1 MSVRRVVSGVLALAV
16 LTGIGLGAASTA
28 EAKPKLKVM
37 TQNLYLGA
45 SLTPAMQATTGAGF
59 LTAVDQIWYGVLLTD
74 FNIRAKAIADEIK
87 AKQPD
92 IIGLQEVT
100 NWTSI
105 NSLIDGTPIPQYD
118 FYTILNT
125 ELKARGLN
133 YKKVGTSKN
142 ASINAPYDPELQNP
156 KYEVPTYGCVGYTSC
171 SITLNDRDMILV
183 NANTSGLKTK
193 KAVSGHFKKQQ
204 ELPLPTDPVTYES
217 FMRGWVYS
225 DMTYKGKK
233 FRFLNT
239 HLETEDF
246 PKVQVAQ
253 AKELLAGPADYN
265 GTMITTGD
273 FNSSAAGDVTKTYGI
288 LTKSWFKDS
297 WNSTRDGAGLS
308 CCQNEYLSNGVSEL
322 KTRIDLVLTHG
333 KASGTGATLIGN
345 EMFSMTTPMWP
356 SDHAGVVSTITLK

>member
-1 MSVRRVVSGVLALAV
+1 MSIRRVVSGVLALAV
-16 LTGIGLGAASTA
+16 VTGIGLGAASTA

-45 SLTPAMQATTGAGF
+45 SLAPAMQATTGAGF

-74 FNIRAKAIADEIK
+74 FNIRAKAVAAEIK
-87 AKQPD
+87 AQQPD

-100 NWTSI
+100 NWT
-105 NSLIDGTPIPQYD
+105 NVNNAIDATPIPPFD
-118 FYTILNT
+118 FYKILNA
-125 ELKARGLN
+125 ELKALGLN
-133 YKKVGTSKN
+133 YKKVGVSNN
-142 ASINAPYDPELQNP
+142 ASIQAPYNPESALAAFP
-156 KYEVPTYGCVGYTSC
+156 VPSYGGCNFAIC

-183 NANTSGLKTK
+183 NAANKKLTTK
-193 KAVSGHFKKQQ
+193 KAVAGNFKKQQ
-204 ELPLPTDPVTYES
+204 LIKLPTGDYES
-217 FMRGWVYS
+217 FDRGWVYS

-246 PKVQVAQ
+246 PTVQVAQ
-253 AKELLAGPADYN
+253 AKELLNGPANVN
-265 GTMITTGD
+265 GTLITTGD
-273 FNSSAAGDVTKTYGI
+273 FNSSAAGDVTKTYGV

-297 WNSTRDGAGLS
+297 WNATRDGAGLS

-322 KTRIDLVLTHG
+322 ATRIDLVLTHG
-333 KASGTGATLIGN
+333 KAAGTGATLIGN